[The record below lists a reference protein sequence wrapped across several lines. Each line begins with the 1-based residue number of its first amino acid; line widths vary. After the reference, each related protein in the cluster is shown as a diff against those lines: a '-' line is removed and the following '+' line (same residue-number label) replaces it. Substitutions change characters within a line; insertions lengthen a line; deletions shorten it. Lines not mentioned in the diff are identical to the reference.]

1 VFAIGGTIGIGWI
14 GMWCMILLWCQQF
27 TVVAF
32 LEFDDIGFA
41 ERCSYRDQFLAI
53 SIWPMWLQPAS
64 AIKIGF

>member
-1 VFAIGGTIGIGWI
+1 
-14 GMWCMILLWCQQF
+14 MWCMILLWCQQF